1 MLKKERT
8 WEPGQPGWASEPL
21 WLVQRFVNT
30 VELSDDHVHE
40 ELEAPHDLRDFLARY
55 AGLEPDAPVTP
66 ADLKRATDLRESL
79 RVLLAANTVGEP
91 CASKDVQQRLNR
103 EIERTRVRAFI
114 DDGGHPA
121 FTVDTTGVSGALGR
135 ILAALLSAMD
145 HESFHRLKACAR
157 HSCRW
162 IFFDRS
168 KNRSGTWCSMQVCGN
183 REKVRAY
190 RQRQSAAR

>member
-1 MLKKERT
+1 MLKHERT

-30 VELSDDHVHE
+30 VELSDDHSHE
-40 ELEAPHDLRDFLARY
+40 ELETADDLREFLAKY
-55 AGLEPDAPVTP
+55 ADLDPDARVTN
-66 ADLKRATDLRESL
+66 ADLKRAIELREAL
-79 RVLLAANTVGEP
+79 RILLAANTAGEP
-91 CASKDVQQRLNR
+91 CASRDVQTALNK
-103 EIERTRVRAFI
+103 EIDRAQVRAMI

-121 FTVDTTGVSGALGR
+121 FVVGSSGVTAAIGR

-145 HESFHRLKACAR
+145 RDSFHRLKACQQ

-162 IFFDRS
+162 IFYDRS

-190 RQRQSAAR
+190 RQRQTAAK